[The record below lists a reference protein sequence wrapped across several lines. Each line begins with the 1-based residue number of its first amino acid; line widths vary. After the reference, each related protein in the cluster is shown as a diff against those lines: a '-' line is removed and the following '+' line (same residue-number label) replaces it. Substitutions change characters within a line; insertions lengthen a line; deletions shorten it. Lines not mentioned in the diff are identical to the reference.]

1 MIRIAVALA
10 LLGGAIPFSSANAFG
25 DCPPGQV
32 MHRMGG
38 GCVPAVTPAK
48 TYAGCI
54 QNGRTMG
61 YSAADAE
68 SYCRRKFPK

>member
-32 MHRMGG
+32 MHHMGG